1 MDVESRQHVIHAS
14 RGMRPVLFQFIL
26 RPYACL
32 WMLIAMTV
40 SGLGTGLRRIRLDQ
54 PIAGQSW
61 NGTRRRAHAPC
72 RYGCAPDSGRLDHWS
87 VRKVSNRGVVMLAED
102 CGFVG
107 VVLELQQVVEG
118 ILQENRPVLDFRAR
132 ISMAGLLIKR

>member
-1 MDVESRQHVIHAS
+1 
-14 RGMRPVLFQFIL
+14 MRPVLFQFIL

-107 VVLELQQVVEG
+107 IVLELQQVVEG